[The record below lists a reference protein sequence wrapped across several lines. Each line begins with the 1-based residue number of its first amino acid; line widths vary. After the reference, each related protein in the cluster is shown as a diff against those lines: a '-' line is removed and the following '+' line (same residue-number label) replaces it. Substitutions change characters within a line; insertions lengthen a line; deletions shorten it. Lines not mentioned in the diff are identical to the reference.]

1 VTTLVLNNRL
11 HVLGRKEE
19 LVDNRLSGK
28 VAVVIDV
35 LFATSTIAAALA
47 HGAGAVV
54 PTLDEADARKA
65 AQALHDSTGE
75 PPVLAGELNSVKLPG
90 FAPPTPLALLEH
102 GVAGRTVV
110 YSTTNGTV
118 TLAAAR
124 PAAQVYAAALVN
136 GRSTVQHILRAHPD
150 QTVVLICSG
159 SMGNFNIE
167 DYYGAGYLVDLFAE
181 ALGEGI
187 DLSDAART
195 ARIVYRSGKPLE
207 VLEQGRVGRLY
218 STRGFSREIHYAAQL
233 STLNVVA
240 KLDGQRVVAVAAA

>member
-1 VTTLVLNNRL
+1 VTTLVLNNKL
-11 HVLGRKEE
+11 HVLGRKED
-19 LVDNRLSGK
+19 LVDNRLAGK
-28 VAVVIDV
+28 VAVVLDV

-47 HGAGAVV
+47 HGAHAVV

-65 AQALHDSTGE
+65 AAAMCGADGSA
-75 PPVLAGELNSVKLPG
+75 PVMAGELNSVKLPG

-124 PAAQVYAAALVN
+124 PASQVYAAALVN
-136 GRSTVQHILRAHPD
+136 GRSTVRHILRAHPE

-167 DYYGAGYLVDLFAE
+167 DYYGAGYLVELFSE
-181 ALGEGI
+181 ALGEGA

-195 ARIVYRSGKPLE
+195 ARLVYRSGKPLDI
-207 VLEQGRVGRLY
+207 LRQGRVGRLY
-218 STRGFSREIHYAAQL
+218 STRGDSREIEYAAQL
-233 STLNVVA
+233 SVVDVVA
-240 KLDGQRVVAVAAA
+240 KLDGERLVAVAAA